1 MNASFCVIAIDGGA
15 GTGKSTTANLL
26 SQRLNLMHVDT
37 GSHYRTVSKF
47 LLDVKVEPD
56 QVEDWL
62 KLNPLTLDSTI
73 ESQKSFLSVNDKKF
87 THKELRSDLVN
98 GLVSQYAMNACVRK
112 LLFSYQRNQV
122 QLARERAYNGLV
134 MEGRDIGTIILPD
147 ADLKVFLHADQGVR
161 ESRRAK
167 DGENDQISSR
177 DKVDSQRKIAPLRES
192 RGSLRLDTSVLGV
205 EEVYLVIQGAVRNK

>member
-1 MNASFCVIAIDGGA
+1 MNSSFCVIAIDGGA

-26 SQRLNLMHVDT
+26 SQKLNLMHVDT

-47 LLDVKVEPD
+47 LHDAKVEPD
-56 QVEDWL
+56 QVEGWL

-87 THKELRSDLVN
+87 TLKELRSDLVN
-98 GLVSQYAMNACVRK
+98 ELVSQYAMNASVRK
-112 LLFSYQRNQV
+112 LLFPYQRNQV
-122 QLARERAYNGLV
+122 HLAREQSFNGLV

-147 ADLKVFLHADQGVR
+147 ADLKVFLHADQGIR

-205 EEVYLVIQGAVRNK
+205 EEVYLVIHDAIRDK